1 MAVSRIEKRF
11 ATLKAENHSALVTFT
26 TAGDPDYDTA
36 LNILKGL
43 PAAGADIIELGMP
56 FSDPM
61 ADGPA
66 IQRAN
71 ERALANGMSLRKT
84 LDIVAEFRKTNQDT
98 PVVLMGYLNPVE
110 WMGYETFVNAAHKAG
125 VDGLLM
131 VDMPPEEGGG
141 IVDYAKAVGLDL
153 IYLVTPTTTNERFDI
168 ICKRSTGW
176 IYYVSLKGIT
186 GANTL
191 NVDDV
196 AERMRWIEQHTDIP
210 VCVGFG
216 IRDGE
221 TAARVASVCSGVI
234 VGSVLVNAIEK
245 LESESAIEISS
256 QVSKLLG
263 DMRTAMDRA

>member
-1 MAVSRIEKRF
+1 MSRI
-11 ATLKAENHSALVTFT
+11 AQTFT
-26 TAGDPDYDTA
+26 RLKDQGRKALIPFVTAGDPRPEVTLPLMHA
-36 LNILKGL
+36 LVD
-43 PAAGADIIELGMP
+43 AGADIIELGIP

-66 IQRAN
+66 IQLAN
-71 ERALANGMSLRKT
+71 ERALAAGMTLRKA
-84 LDIVAEFRKTNQDT
+84 LQIVAEFRRTNDDT

-110 WMGYETFVNAAHKAG
+110 WMGYETFVGAASEAG

-141 IVDYAKAVGLDL
+141 LVPHAQAAGLDL
-153 IYLVTPTTTNERFDI
+153 IYLVTPTTTNDRFNA
-168 ICKRSTGW
+168 ICQRSSGW

-186 GANTL
+186 GASTL

-196 AERMRWIEQHTDIP
+196 AKRLEWIEQHTDLP

-221 TAARVASVCSGVI
+221 TAARVARVSSGVI
-234 VGSVLVNAIEK
+234 VGSALVRIIER
-245 LESESAIEISS
+245 LQSDSAVEISS

-263 DMRTAMDRA
+263 DMRTAMDHA

>member
-1 MAVSRIEKRF
+1 MSRIA
-11 ATLKAENHSALVTFT
+11 ATFERLKSEGRKALIPFV
-26 TAGDPDYDTA
+26 TAGDPRPDVTLPLMHA
-36 LNILKGL
+36 LVEQ
-43 PAAGADIIELGMP
+43 GANIIELGMP

-110 WMGYETFVNAAHKAG
+110 WMGYETFVNAAHTAG

-191 NVDDV
+191 NVDEV

>member
-1 MAVSRIEKRF
+1 MSRIA
-11 ATLKAENHSALVTFT
+11 ATFERLKSEGRKALIPFV
-26 TAGDPDYDTA
+26 TAGDPRPDVTLPLMHA
-36 LNILKGL
+36 LVEQ
-43 PAAGADIIELGMP
+43 GANIIELGMP

-84 LDIVAEFRKTNQDT
+84 LDIVAEFRKTDQDT

-110 WMGYETFVNAAHKAG
+110 WMGYDIFVNAAHNAG

-141 IVDYAKAVGLDL
+141 IVAHAQAVGLDL

-191 NVDDV
+191 NIDEV
-196 AERMRWIEQHTDIP
+196 AERMSWIEQHTEVP

-221 TAARVASVCSGVI
+221 TAAKVASVCDGVI
-234 VGSVLVNAIEK
+234 VGSVLVNAIER

-263 DMRTAMDRA
+263 DMRAAMDRA

>member
-1 MAVSRIEKRF
+1 MSRIA
-11 ATLKAENHSALVTFT
+11 ATFERLKNEGRKALIPFV
-26 TAGDPDYDTA
+26 TAGDPRPDVTLPLMHA
-36 LNILKGL
+36 LVEQ
-43 PAAGADIIELGMP
+43 GANIIELGMP

-110 WMGYETFVNAAHKAG
+110 WMGYETFVKAAHNAG

-141 IVDYAKAVGLDL
+141 IVEHARAVGLDL

-191 NVDDV
+191 NVDEV
-196 AERMRWIEQHTDIP
+196 AERMSWIEQHTDVP

-221 TAARVASVCSGVI
+221 TAARVAKVCSGVI
-234 VGSVLVNAIEK
+234 VGSVLVNAIER
-245 LESESAIEISS
+245 LESESAVEISS

-263 DMRTAMDRA
+263 DMRVAMDRA

>member
-1 MAVSRIEKRF
+1 MSRIA
-11 ATLKAENHSALVTFT
+11 ATFERLKSEGRKALIPFV
-26 TAGDPDYDTA
+26 TAGDPRPDVTLPLMHA
-36 LNILKGL
+36 LVEQ
-43 PAAGADIIELGMP
+43 GANIIELGMP

-110 WMGYETFVNAAHKAG
+110 WMGYETFVNAAHAAG

-191 NVDDV
+191 NVDEV

-263 DMRTAMDRA
+263 DMRTAMGRA

>member
-1 MAVSRIEKRF
+1 MSRIA
-11 ATLKAENHSALVTFT
+11 ATFERLKSEGRKALIPFV
-26 TAGDPDYDTA
+26 TAGDPRPDVTLPLMHA
-36 LNILKGL
+36 LVEQ
-43 PAAGADIIELGMP
+43 GANIIELGMP

-191 NVDDV
+191 NVDEV

>member
-1 MAVSRIEKRF
+1 MSRIA
-11 ATLKAENHSALVTFT
+11 ATFERLKSEGRKALIPFV
-26 TAGDPDYDTA
+26 TAGDPRPDVTLPLMHA
-36 LNILKGL
+36 LVEQ
-43 PAAGADIIELGMP
+43 GANIIELGMP

-110 WMGYETFVNAAHKAG
+110 WMGYETFVNAAHAAG

-221 TAARVASVCSGVI
+221 TAARVASVCSDVI

>member
-1 MAVSRIEKRF
+1 MSRIA
-11 ATLKAENHSALVTFT
+11 ATFERLKSEGRKALIPFV
-26 TAGDPDYDTA
+26 TAGDPRPDVTLPLMHA
-36 LNILKGL
+36 LVEQ
-43 PAAGADIIELGMP
+43 GANIIELGMP

-141 IVDYAKAVGLDL
+141 IVDYAQAVGLDL
-153 IYLVTPTTTNERFDI
+153 IYLVTPTTTNERFEI

>member
-1 MAVSRIEKRF
+1 MSRIA
-11 ATLKAENHSALVTFT
+11 ATFERLKSEGRKALIPFV
-26 TAGDPDYDTA
+26 TAGDPRPDVTLPLMHA
-36 LNILKGL
+36 LVEQ
-43 PAAGADIIELGMP
+43 GANIIELGMP

-110 WMGYETFVNAAHKAG
+110 WMGYETFVNAAHAAG

-191 NVDDV
+191 NVDEV

-221 TAARVASVCSGVI
+221 TAARVVSVCSGVI

>member
-1 MAVSRIEKRF
+1 MSRIA
-11 ATLKAENHSALVTFT
+11 ATFERLKSEGRKALIPFV
-26 TAGDPDYDTA
+26 TAGDPRPDVTLPLMHA
-36 LNILKGL
+36 LVEQ
-43 PAAGADIIELGMP
+43 GANIIELGMP

-110 WMGYETFVNAAHKAG
+110 WMGYETFVNAAHAAG

-191 NVDDV
+191 NVDEV

-234 VGSVLVNAIEK
+234 LA
-245 LESESAIEISS
+245 
-256 QVSKLLG
+256 
-263 DMRTAMDRA
+263 RCW

>member
-1 MAVSRIEKRF
+1 MSRIA
-11 ATLKAENHSALVTFT
+11 ATFERLKYEGRKALIPFV
-26 TAGDPDYDTA
+26 TAGDPRPDVTLPLMHA
-36 LNILKGL
+36 LVEQ
-43 PAAGADIIELGMP
+43 GANIIELGMP

-110 WMGYETFVNAAHKAG
+110 WMGYETFVNAAHQAG

-168 ICKRSTGW
+168 ICQRSTGW

-191 NVDDV
+191 NVDEV

-216 IRDGE
+216 IQDGE

>member
-1 MAVSRIEKRF
+1 MSRIA
-11 ATLKAENHSALVTFT
+11 ATFERLKSEGRKALIPFV
-26 TAGDPDYDTA
+26 TAGDPRPDVTLPLMHA
-36 LNILKGL
+36 LVEQ
-43 PAAGADIIELGMP
+43 GANIIELGMP

-153 IYLVTPTTTNERFDI
+153 IYLVTPTTTNERFEI

-245 LESESAIEISS
+245 LESESAIEILS

>member
-1 MAVSRIEKRF
+1 MSRIA
-11 ATLKAENHSALVTFT
+11 ATFERLKSEGRKALIPFV
-26 TAGDPDYDTA
+26 TAGDPRPDVTLPLMHA
-36 LNILKGL
+36 LVEQ
-43 PAAGADIIELGMP
+43 GANIIELGMP

-141 IVDYAKAVGLDL
+141 IVDYAQAVGLDL
-153 IYLVTPTTTNERFDI
+153 IYLVTPTTTNKRFEI

>member
-1 MAVSRIEKRF
+1 MSRIA
-11 ATLKAENHSALVTFT
+11 ATFERLKSEGRKALIPFV
-26 TAGDPDYDTA
+26 TAGDPRPDVTLPLMHA
-36 LNILKGL
+36 LVEQ
-43 PAAGADIIELGMP
+43 GANIIELGMP

-153 IYLVTPTTTNERFDI
+153 IDQPGPPDEH
-168 ICKRSTGW
+168 
-176 IYYVSLKGIT
+176 
-186 GANTL
+186 
-191 NVDDV
+191 
-196 AERMRWIEQHTDIP
+196 QHCPPYRGP
-210 VCVGFG
+210 VH
-216 IRDGE
+216 RP
-221 TAARVASVCSGVI
+221 
-234 VGSVLVNAIEK
+234 
-245 LESESAIEISS
+245 
-256 QVSKLLG
+256 
-263 DMRTAMDRA
+263 

>member
-1 MAVSRIEKRF
+1 MSRIA
-11 ATLKAENHSALVTFT
+11 ATFERLKSEGRKALIPFV
-26 TAGDPDYDTA
+26 TAGDPRPDVTLPLMHA
-36 LNILKGL
+36 LVEQ
-43 PAAGADIIELGMP
+43 GANIIELGMP

-110 WMGYETFVNAAHKAG
+110 WMGYETFVNAAHAAG

-191 NVDDV
+191 NVDEV

>member
-1 MAVSRIEKRF
+1 MSLIA
-11 ATLKAENHSALVTFT
+11 ATFERLKSEGRKALIPFV
-26 TAGDPDYDTA
+26 TAGDPRPEVT
-36 LNILKGL
+36 L
-43 PAAGADIIELGMP
+43 PLMHAMVEQGADIIELGMP

-71 ERALANGMSLRKT
+71 ERAVLNGMSLRKT
-84 LDIVAEFRKTNQDT
+84 LDIVAEFRKTNSDT

-110 WMGYETFVNAAHKAG
+110 WMGYETFVTAARKAG

-141 IVDYAKAVGLDL
+141 IVPHAQAAGLDL
-153 IYLVTPTTTNERFDI
+153 IYLVTPTTTNERFKI
-168 ICKRSTGW
+168 ICKRSSGW

-186 GANTL
+186 GASTI

-196 AERMRWIEQHTDIP
+196 AKRMSWIEQHTDLP

-221 TAARVASVCSGVI
+221 TAARVAKICSGVI
-234 VGSVLVNAIEK
+234 VGSVLVRAIEE

-256 QVSKLLG
+256 QVSKLLRG
-263 DMRTAMDRA
+263 MRTTMDRA